1 MSCELMAMRGFPG
14 LALQSPVTV
23 KLKLSSA
30 KLCLSTTY
38 QPYSE
43 STRIRKRSESDS
55 ELEALG
61 YLAVPFGLLE
71 TAAKAGA
78 HWHSLAQSQ
87 AESTASGSLSDAQ
100 SESASVSAPG
110 STGESACDSEV
121 LHIIVQRQVRKAF
134 PGLSLR

>member
-55 ELEALG
+55 ESEALG

-87 AESTASGSLSDAQ
+87 AES
-100 SESASVSAPG
+100 ASVSAPG

-121 LHIIVQRQVRKAF
+121 LHIIVQRQVRKAV